1 MMRTEDENLKALSRA
16 ALDEARTE
24 AKQILADARARA
36 DNIRQQAQADSET
49 ERERILQQARK
60 ESDRTRSEAIASAEL
75 EARML
80 KLARRE
86 KLLARVFDAVRG
98 RMEAVTQWT
107 DYDQIVR
114 EWVLEAT
121 RQVGSKEVRIRAD
134 GRTRAALADEVLRDL
149 SKEAG
154 VELRLGDTLEGGTGI
169 IAETAD
175 GHRRYDNTLEAR
187 LTRAQDA
194 LRTPVYHMLVGESS

>member
-1 MMRTEDENLKALSRA
+1 MRTQDENLKALSRA
-16 ALDEARTE
+16 ALEEARTE
-24 AKQILADARARA
+24 AKQIRADARARA
-36 DNIRQQAQADSET
+36 DHIRQQAQADSET

-60 ESDRTRSEAIASAEL
+60 ESERTRSEAIASAEL

-86 KLLARVFDAVRG
+86 RLLARVFGAVRDKL
-98 RMEAVTQWT
+98 ETVTQWT
-107 DYDQIVR
+107 DYNQIVR
-114 EWVLEAT
+114 ALVLEAT
-121 RQVGSKEVRIRAD
+121 RQVGSEEVRIRAD
-134 GRTRAALADEVLRDL
+134 ERTRAALTDEVLDDL
-149 SKEAG
+149 SKEAS
-154 VELRLGDTLEGGTGI
+154 VELRLGDTLEGKTGI